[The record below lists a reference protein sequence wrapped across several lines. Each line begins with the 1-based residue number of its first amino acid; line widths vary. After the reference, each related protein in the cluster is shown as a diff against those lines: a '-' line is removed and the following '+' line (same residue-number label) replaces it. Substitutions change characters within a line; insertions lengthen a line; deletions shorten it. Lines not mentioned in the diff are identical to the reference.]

1 MADIH
6 GMTEMP
12 RENPHAPAPDLE
24 EILKACEPGATEEF
38 RKTTLE
44 RLLSTEPR
52 DEHTAGARAFLEAN
66 GQDFDALHRFL
77 TSPHGSMRRR
87 RTRRLVAS
95 LSLAACL
102 AVSLGLGFRYARET
116 RHRIMEDHLFTEAGL
131 PVFAS
136 LEGDRD
142 FHDMI
147 SAYRTGEVEEGLL
160 LLRRLESHDG
170 APNDTLSYY
179 GGWLHYLDRSY
190 ANAEERFSKAAGDSL
205 SVFRDKAALMAAA
218 SQCLDKRKNE
228 ARRLLKSLEVDPRY
242 TLRREAQA
250 ILSDERLW

>member
-38 RKTTLE
+38 RKSTLE

-77 TSPHGSMRRR
+77 TSPPGSMRRR

-95 LSLAACL
+95 LSMAACL
-102 AVSLGLGFRYARET
+102 VVLLGLGFRYARET
-116 RHRIMEDHLFTEAGL
+116 RHRIMQGHLFNESGL

-136 LEGDRD
+136 LDGDRD
-142 FHDMI
+142 FHDMM

-160 LLRRLESHDG
+160 LLRRLESRDG

-179 GGWLHYLDRSY
+179 GGWLHYMDRGY
-190 ANAEERFSKAAGDSL
+190 AKAEERFSNAAGDSL
-205 SVFRDKAALMAAA
+205 SVFRDKALLMTAA
-218 SQCLDKRKNE
+218 SQCLGKRMYE
-228 ARRLLKSLEVDPRY
+228 ASRLLKSLEKDPRY
-242 TLRREAQA
+242 TMRREAEA
-250 ILSDERLW
+250 ILTDKRLW